1 MKIEKIEQLF
11 PGVAVVYNPDVESE
25 NSPSD
30 EDLPLGSIGIF
41 LSRGDSW
48 EKFTPGLEPIN
59 ILFGDKIIRVY
70 IDEIEFA

>member
-41 LSRGDSW
+41 LSRGESW
-48 EKFTPGLEPIN
+48 EKFVPGLEPIN